1 VKSPDVN
8 GWSSCLLTGFKG
20 EVGGAT
26 SKEGA
31 FSEHRDVTANRLK
44 AWGVYVETYDSGDK
58 ITYNYHMSVAVKDGA
73 VQSGKG
79 TYQATGGTG
88 KMKGIRRRARARTA
102 AALMAQ
108 RTTHAPAITHSLEL
122 RQRSKSER
130 HKSQRSARLG
140 CPFIYQHIASLTCIA
155 PANQGKSG

>member
-1 VKSPDVN
+1 MKSPDVN

-58 ITYNYHMSVAVKDGA
+58 ITYNYQMSVAVKDGA

-108 RTTHAPAITHSLEL
+108 RTIHAPATTHSLD
-122 RQRSKSER
+122 SGNAV
-130 HKSQRSARLG
+130 SQKDTNLKGQPAWAALSFTSILL
-140 CPFIYQHIASLTCIA
+140 PSLA
-155 PANQGKSG
+155 